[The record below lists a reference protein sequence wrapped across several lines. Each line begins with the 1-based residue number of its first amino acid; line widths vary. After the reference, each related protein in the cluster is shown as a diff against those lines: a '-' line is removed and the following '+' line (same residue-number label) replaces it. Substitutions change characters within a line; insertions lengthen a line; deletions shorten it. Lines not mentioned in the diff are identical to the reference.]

1 MMSNEGDGFEDFAT
15 GTVELG
21 AGRIHYREAGTGEP
35 LVFVHG
41 FGAGGNLWSGAAAA
55 LAGSHRCILPELP
68 FGAHPEAMR
77 ADADLSPAGAAEIVA
92 ELLAALE
99 LDRVTLVGNDSGGA
113 ISQIVVTA
121 HPERISRLVLT
132 NCDCFE
138 VFPPGRFKLL
148 TGALRVPGFTTLLA
162 TAMRFDLVRRSPLAY
177 GELAARPIDGDVLD
191 SWLRPSLVDRG
202 VRRDL
207 KKFGSG
213 LDPRYTM
220 RAAERLPQLGIPA
233 LIAWGEDDRFFTME
247 MAERLAAAIPDS
259 RLVGVPDARTFVSL
273 DQPERLAAEIDAFV
287 AATPAAP
294 TAKSQS

>member
-1 MMSNEGDGFEDFAT
+1 MSNADDGFEGFVS
-15 GTVELG
+15 GTVELS

-41 FGAGGNLWSGAAAA
+41 FGAGGNLWSETAEA

-77 ADADLSPAGAAEIVA
+77 ADADLSPAGAARLVA

-99 LDRVTLVGNDSGGA
+99 LDSVTLVGNDSGGA
-113 ISQIVVTA
+113 ISQIVVTE
-121 HPERISRLVLT
+121 HPERIGRLVLT

-138 VFPPGRFKLL
+138 EFPPGRFKLL
-148 TGALRVPGFTTLLA
+148 TKALRVPGFTTLLA
-162 TAMRFDLVRRSPLAY
+162 TAMRLDFIRRSPLAY
-177 GELAARPIDGDVLD
+177 GELAARPIDGELLD
-191 SWLRPSLVDRG
+191 SWLRPALVDHG

-207 KKFGSG
+207 RKFGSG

-220 RAAERLPQLGIPA
+220 HAAERLPQLSIPA
-233 LIAWGEDDRFFTME
+233 LLVWGEDDRFFTVE

-259 RLVGVPDARTFVSL
+259 RLIRVPDARTFVSL
-273 DQPERLAAEIDAFV
+273 DLPERLTAEIAAFV
-287 AATPAAP
+287 GATPTATAP
-294 TAKSQS
+294 A